1 MSITGTDWLLKA
13 AFQTELSNLK
23 VQYPD
28 SEEKKGVKDH
38 LEERL
43 KKFDEEIKESQL
55 KLKNI

>member
-28 SEEKKGVKDH
+28 PEEKKGVKDH

-43 KKFDEEIKESQL
+43 KQFEEEIKESQL